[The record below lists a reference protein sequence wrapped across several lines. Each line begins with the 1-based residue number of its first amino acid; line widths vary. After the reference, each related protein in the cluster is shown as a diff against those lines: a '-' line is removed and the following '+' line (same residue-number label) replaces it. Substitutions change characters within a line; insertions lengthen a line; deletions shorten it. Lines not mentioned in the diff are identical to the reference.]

1 MFGACPVRYSRI
13 EDFTK
18 VSLYFRVKRVFRMQ
32 NYYLKFFLRGKE
44 NPFIYRVK
52 KQTAKRIE
60 ECLLSPDHVTN
71 GGFVEIEHSSKNQNI
86 YIKISQVQM
95 CQVLWDYGAVVSNSE
110 EEEECYSL
118 ALVLNGIDEIFYY
131 SEVET
136 DDLQEITDQ
145 MMSINNYSESEF
157 FIRVVD
163 DDGEVN
169 LINANDIV
177 LMECLVNHIF
187 DEDLSLEQN

>member
-1 MFGACPVRYSRI
+1 
-13 EDFTK
+13 
-18 VSLYFRVKRVFRMQ
+18 MQ

-44 NPFIYRVK
+44 DPFIYRVE

-60 ECLLSPDHVTN
+60 ECFLSPDHVTN
-71 GGFVEIEHSSKNQNI
+71 GGFVEIGHPSKNQNI

-95 CQVLWDYGAVVSNSE
+95 CQVLWDYGVVVSNSE
-110 EEEECYSL
+110 EEEGECYSL

-131 SEVET
+131 SEVEA
-136 DDLQEITDQ
+136 DDLQEITDNI
-145 MMSINNYSESEF
+145 MSINNYNSSEF

-177 LMECLVNHIF
+177 LMECLVNPIS
-187 DEDLSLEQN
+187 DEDLSFEQN

>member
-1 MFGACPVRYSRI
+1 
-13 EDFTK
+13 
-18 VSLYFRVKRVFRMQ
+18 MQ

-60 ECLLSPDHVTN
+60 ECFLSPDHVTD
-71 GGFVEIEHSSKNQNI
+71 GGFVEIEHYHQNQNI
-86 YIKISQVQM
+86 YIKIPQVQM
-95 CQVLWDYGAVVSNSE
+95 FQILWDYGVVVSNSEEEE

-131 SEVET
+131 SEVEA
-136 DDLQEITDQ
+136 DDLQEIIDRI
-145 MMSINNYSESEF
+145 MSINSYSPSEF

-169 LINANDIV
+169 LVNANDIV
-177 LMECLVNHIF
+177 LMECLVNSIL
-187 DEDLSLEQN
+187 DENLNFEQN

>member
-1 MFGACPVRYSRI
+1 MSV
-13 EDFTK
+13 
-18 VSLYFRVKRVFRMQ
+18 Q

-44 NPFIYRVK
+44 NPFIYTVL

-71 GGFVEIEHSSKNQNI
+71 GGFVEFEHLSKNQNI

-95 CQVLWDYGAVVSNSE
+95 CQLLWDYGVVASNSE
-110 EEEECYSL
+110 EDEGCYSL
-118 ALVLNGIDEIFYY
+118 ALVLNGVDEIFYY
-131 SEVET
+131 SEVGS
-136 DDLQEITDQ
+136 DDLQEIIDTI
-145 MMSINNYSESEF
+145 MGINSYTPSEF

-169 LINANDIV
+169 LINASDIV
-177 LMECLVNHIF
+177 LMECLVNNIF
-187 DEDLSLEQN
+187 DEDLSFEQN